1 MKVPGTYP
9 APLAANGP
17 NGQLGA
23 ASCDTDEER
32 KANGMSGSRWCQV
45 AANETTEPTSPAPLA
60 AHGPNRQLGA
70 VACMRHMM
78 GGNPLDL
85 GGLADNVTALTRVLR
100 SLYHHFTITLPSL
113 KQASVSSV
121 SRRHTTPSLMSVSH
135 QHTTPS
141 LTLRS
146 ILLQQSGNCHTPT
159 PVRLCKLCCN
169 GRGFFSVEG
178 TIHDPLNLLKRGS
191 VGRLGKAF
199 TKHLQ

>member
-60 AHGPNRQLGA
+60 AHGPNRQLGS
-70 VACMRHMM
+70 VSVFHDRHMM

-85 GGLADNVTALTRVLR
+85 DGLADDVTAPTRGLR
-100 SLYHHFTITLPSL
+100 SLYHHFTITLQSL
-113 KQASVSSV
+113 KQASVSPTITNDSV
-121 SRRHTTPSLMSVSH
+121 PQRSPLRPHAQPLSFRPCFAMMRSKYSARVA
-135 QHTTPS
+135 QH
-141 LTLRS
+141 LT
-146 ILLQQSGNCHTPT
+146 
-159 PVRLCKLCCN
+159 
-169 GRGFFSVEG
+169 F
-178 TIHDPLNLLKRGS
+178 
-191 VGRLGKAF
+191 LGC
-199 TKHLQ
+199 L